1 MTVVGIRN
9 GLRGR
14 VRRAIA
20 GVGQVDDLAA
30 AYGLDGDDVA
40 LAEHFNRS
48 FEVPWRVD
56 GRLRWDRATEPW
68 HWTERGNR
76 LARYYAE
83 RFCGF
88 HVGRYTYGFEQ
99 WFQQPR
105 PHLASVGSFTS
116 IGLRVIV
123 AGFNHPLDRV
133 TTSPITYLPSR
144 GFVEENGEIEM
155 VRAPK
160 NLPVVIGNDVW
171 IGNRVTIMRGVT
183 VGDGAVLAA
192 GAVVVRD
199 VPPYAVVGGVPA
211 KVIRWRFDED
221 VRAGLLASRWWDWP
235 DEVIRERI
243 GEFSDPA
250 DFAARWGA
258 PGQH

>member
-1 MTVVGIRN
+1 MSFRSN
-9 GLRGR
+9 LRER
-14 VRRAIA
+14 ARRKVF
-20 GVGQVDDLAA
+20 GEGHVDELAA
-30 AYGLDGDDVA
+30 AYGLVGDDVA

-48 FEVPWRVD
+48 FETPWRVD

-88 HVGRYTYGFEQ
+88 HVGRYSYGLEQ
-99 WFQQPR
+99 WFQHPR
-105 PHLASVGSFTS
+105 PHLSSVGAFTS
-116 IGLRVIV
+116 IGLHVLV

-144 GFVEENGEIEM
+144 GFVGESGEAAM
-155 VRAPK
+155 MQAPN
-160 NLPVVIGNDVW
+160 NLPVSIGNDVW

-183 VGDGAVLAA
+183 IGDGAVLAA

-199 VPPYAVVGGVPA
+199 VPPYAIVGGVPA
-211 KVIRWRFDED
+211 KLIRWRFDEPT
-221 VRAGLLASRWWDWP
+221 REALLASRWWDWP

-243 GEFSDPA
+243 GQFTDPA
-250 DFAARWGA
+250 AFAARWGTRTD
-258 PGQH
+258 G